1 MGGMSVISKWWY
13 TYKERR
19 EAGRERGVQMW
30 ETRQT
35 VGIVSR
41 GWTERCCV
49 SEDRAEE
56 DRRRREESE
65 SWGSKRKEAGKR
77 EIKEDRKRTR
87 EKETPTCGHSAT
99 PRMRKACA
107 QGQRMKQWRP
117 VGEWEG
123 EGWETRWPTKKLAI
137 LDSRLEV
144 SVLWLWDPG
153 WQRVRVTCRT
163 AYYQQA

>member
-1 MGGMSVISKWWY
+1 MGGMSVISKWWF

-49 SEDRAEE
+49 SEDGAKE

-77 EIKEDRKRTR
+77 EIKEDRKRSKGEGNTYLWTQR
-87 EKETPTCGHSAT
+87 HTEDEKGMYS
-99 PRMRKACA
+99 
-107 QGQRMKQWRP
+107 GQRLKEWRF
-117 VGEWEG
+117 VGG
-123 EGWETRWPTKKLAI
+123 VGRGGMGDQMTYKDTCHA
-137 LDSRLEV
+137 SQLEV

-153 WQRVRVTCRT
+153 WQRVTCRT